1 MDIEEQLERAE
12 QSPDPSLVGS
22 SIRSADD
29 SAHNNYIHPSKTKP
43 KKKKSAS
50 KKKLMNSSIGSSLD
64 DLISE
69 GALLGSEED
78 FTKFLDDDGNVKDD
92 ARYVKEKEQ
101 AEAEKSSPLK
111 AVINSNDFQ
120 GKDDEEVKEEAK
132 DEKEVKEEAKDEKE
146 VKEEAKDEKEVNEE
160 AKDEKEVKEEAKD
173 EKEVKEEAKD
183 EKEVKEE
190 AKDEEKEVKQ
200 GNSFYQQEDYSTP
213 NLSEYQL
220 DNQISNHQELLDN
233 VKSHDHHRLPTSNDR
248 EISKSNE
255 VFKRSP
261 EPAHVAPLHTEQ
273 RRPSSRSRSR
283 GPRSSSLID
292 KSSDRS
298 RSSTRNPHLARGDS
312 YKNTHDI
319 EPSTYELPAD
329 LEVPNEEV
337 EQDEDRR
344 TRQSKPT
351 MGESI
356 AAAEAAKASSDSQ
369 DFHSDV
375 SSTRDPS
382 LVTTGDYT
390 NFNADRP
397 DVNINSSN
405 NLYSTRSESSTN
417 YLRSISRSKSRQP
430 KQLEKNDLVNQ
441 HNIIHEKNDADSTN
455 LAQEG
460 ALISED
466 PYERIT
472 GLDNMVEKV
481 VNDGQNTVDS
491 KDLQNSEKNDNSKEE
506 KNKKE
511 VDVSKELTGTA
522 IESKD
527 TKNNDDP
534 VATEPSEKSVGNKT
548 ESLDATDDTNAK
560 NLPMDQNDVPL
571 AAKNSLA
578 GEAAEAV
585 SSTAIVNDE
594 SDNKVDESD
603 TKKVDESEELKD
615 EPEFKETEE
624 NAQSKEVDA
633 EKVSDV
639 PAETKV
645 EETEK
650 QILDEE
656 APSLSTKDIKSES
669 TPEESKEI
677 KDPEKVEDDVNVDSA
692 PGDQKETDPAIS
704 NSQTVTADE
713 IKVNDKTEGVADQV
727 AAADIEP
734 SEVSS
739 KEPEVTKDETE
750 ATVGEGKKANV
761 DAHTEANDDG
771 KESEAKD
778 IEAKDIE
785 AKDIEAKDT
794 ESKDIEAKDT
804 ESKDTES
811 KDTESKDTESKD
823 TESKDTESKD
833 TESKDTESKDTESK
847 DTESKDTESKDTE
860 YKDTESKDT
869 ESKDTKSKDIESKD
883 IETKDE
889 SKEEKD
895 ETKDETKEIA
905 AEAKPE
911 TKAADDDLDFDVSPE
926 EIRKHLESQP
936 VYIFTSFAGGM
947 QIIPRTNRL
956 ATILQAN
963 SVKFEYRDL
972 GTDESA
978 KKIWKRSA
986 NGRTLPGVVRGDD
999 LIGNWEEIDEA
1010 NEEYKLR
1017 ELLYETL

>member
-92 ARYVKEKEQ
+92 ARYVKEKEA

-111 AVINSNDFQ
+111 AVINSNDLQ
-120 GKDDEEVKEEAK
+120 EKDDEEVKEVKEEVK
-132 DEKEVKEEAKDEKE
+132 DEKEVKEEAKGED
-146 VKEEAKDEKEVNEE
+146 
-160 AKDEKEVKEEAKD
+160 
-173 EKEVKEEAKD
+173 
-183 EKEVKEE
+183 
-190 AKDEEKEVKQ
+190 VKQ

-261 EPAHVAPLHTEQ
+261 ESAHVAPLHTEQ

-312 YKNTHDI
+312 YKNTHDV

-329 LEVPNEEV
+329 LEVPKEEV

-397 DVNINSSN
+397 DVNINASN
-405 NLYSTRSESSTN
+405 KLYSTRSESSTN

-491 KDLQNSEKNDNSKEE
+491 KDLQDSEKIDDSKEE

-522 IESKD
+522 IETKD

-534 VATEPSEKSVGNKT
+534 VATEPSEKSVENKT

-571 AAKNSLA
+571 AAKNTLA

-615 EPEFKETEE
+615 EPESKETEE
-624 NAQSKEVDA
+624 NAQSKEDDA

-656 APSLSTKDIKSES
+656 APSLSTKDIKSEI

-677 KDPEKVEDDVNVDSA
+677 KDPEKVEDEVNVDSA

-734 SEVSS
+734 SEVSI

-750 ATVGEGKKANV
+750 ATEGEGKKANV

-771 KESEAKD
+771 KKSEAKD

-785 AKDIEAKDT
+785 AKDIEAKIFESKDIEAKDIEAKDVEAKDT
-794 ESKDIEAKDT
+794 ESKDIESKDIESKDIEAKDT

-811 KDTESKDTESKD
+811 KD
-823 TESKDTESKD
+823 
-833 TESKDTESKDTESK
+833 
-847 DTESKDTESKDTE
+847 
-860 YKDTESKDT
+860 
-869 ESKDTKSKDIESKD
+869 IESKD
-883 IETKDE
+883 EDQKDT
-889 SKEEKD
+889 

-905 AEAKPE
+905 AETKPE
-911 TKAADDDLDFDVSPE
+911 SKVADDDLDFDVSPE

-936 VYIFTSFAGGM
+936 VFIFTSFAGGM